1 MVVILFIFT
10 LHRLHNILCNTEIL
24 TDGGFL
30 YTCTLI
36 PVGSYAILPPANEVW
51 GKVIFSQASVCP
63 QEGGG
68 WQTPPRETPLQADA
82 PPGRHPSPGQTP
94 LQETATEA
102 GGTHPTGM
110 HSFSEV
116 FRLYQVSVI
125 DVHCNIMGVGVELV
139 CSKCANHNLPGKR
152 IAGHN
157 MTLT

>member
-1 MVVILFIFT
+1 MHFNSSWLVCHFT
-10 LHRLHNILCNTEIL
+10 ARKRSLGQSNFFTGVCLST
-24 TDGGFL
+24 GG
-30 YTCTLI
+30 
-36 PVGSYAILPPANEVW
+36 W
-51 GKVIFSQASVCP
+51 
-63 QEGGG
+63 G
-68 WQTPPRETPLQADA
+68 WQTPPRETPPRQTHPRADT
-82 PPGRHPSPGQTP
+82 PPPDRHP

-125 DVHCNIMGVGVELV
+125 DVHCNIIGVGVELV